1 MGFAE
6 ERDGEHLVTTQK
18 LKSLSIGA
26 KVLAIV
32 GFCIGL
38 LVTIAGVSIW
48 QMSRI
53 GVEING
59 IAERDLPLTVILTK
73 VTTHQLEQS
82 IRLERAFRARG
93 IREAGSLSEENFK
106 QAFKEFKKYAD
117 KVDREI
123 IAAEDIAQNALK
135 QTSSEKDRNLFSD
148 VFQKLKRIELEH
160 KEFDKHALEA
170 INAAEAGDYATAL
183 KLLPTILKE
192 ETELNHALEEMLL
205 NVENFTTDAARKAEE
220 HEKSALKLIAV
231 MSVAAILI
239 GLFFSWYLV
248 RHTISQP
255 LSNIVHALNA
265 LSKNDF
271 SVEVDVNRNDEI
283 GAVARAYQL
292 FRQILMR
299 TKEFETSQ
307 KQQEEQLIN
316 EKKKFMAQLADDF
329 ENAVGGMVE
338 KVAHSAQ
345 ALNRSAEQMADVSEK
360 SSQQSQSVAI
370 ASEQASQ
377 NVNSVASASEQMSLS
392 ISEISQQITLSNQT
406 SLSAVEQAKV
416 TGKEITELASM
427 ADEIGQVV
435 SLISDI
441 AEQTNLL
448 ALNATI
454 EAARAGDVGKGFSV
468 VAAEV
473 KNLADQTAKATEEIS
488 SQIEAVQTA
497 TQSSVNSI
505 EGIGNTI
512 TEINEA
518 TLAITAAMEEQG
530 ATTGEIARNVNEAA
544 IGTTDVTRNISQ
556 VKEAS
561 QETGLVANDVLQCS
575 EELSRQ
581 TALLQNEINDFLKE
595 VRAA

>member
-1 MGFAE
+1 MEFAQDRE
-6 ERDGEHLVTTQK
+6 SKHLETTQK
-18 LKSLSIGA
+18 LQSMSVGT

-38 LVTIAGVSIW
+38 LVAVAGISIW

-82 IRLERAFRARG
+82 IRLERVLRAKG
-93 IREAGSLSEENFK
+93 IRETAGSAEENFK
-106 QAFKEFKKYAD
+106 LAFQDFKNYAN
-117 KVDREI
+117 KVDKEI
-123 IAAEDIAQNALK
+123 LAAEDIAQKAL
-135 QTSSEKDRNLFSD
+135 QQASLEKDRKLFSD
-148 VFQKLKRIELEH
+148 VFKKLKRIELEH
-160 KEFDKHALEA
+160 KEFDKHAIEA
-170 INAAEAGDYATAL
+170 IAAAEAGDFATAL
-183 KLLPTILKE
+183 KLLPIILKE
-192 ETELNHALEEMLL
+192 ETELNHTLEEMLL
-205 NVENFTTDAARKAEE
+205 NIENFTSKAAIKAEE
-220 HEKSALKLIAV
+220 HEKFALKLI
-231 MSVAAILI
+231 SFISIAAIFI
-239 GLFFSWYLV
+239 GIFFSWYLV
-248 RHTISQP
+248 SHTISKP
-255 LSNIVHALNA
+255 LSTIVTALDA

-271 SVEVDVNRNDEI
+271 SIEVDVKRNDEI
-283 GAVARAYQL
+283 GAVARACLL
-292 FRQILMR
+292 FKNILMK
-299 TKEFETSQ
+299 TKELEASQ
-307 KQQEEQLIN
+307 KLQEEQLKN

-329 ENAVGGMVE
+329 ENAVGVMVE
-338 KVAHSAQ
+338 KVSHSAE
-345 ALNRSAEQMADVSEK
+345 ALNRSAEQMAKASEK
-360 SSQQSQSVAI
+360 SSQQSQTVAA

-377 NVNSVASASEQMSLS
+377 NVNSVASASEQMSVS

-416 TGKEITELASM
+416 TGKEITELATM

-468 VAAEV
+468 VASEV

-488 SQIEAVQTA
+488 SQIEAVQSA

-530 ATTGEIARNVNEAA
+530 ATTGDIARNVNEAA
-544 IGTTDVTRNISQ
+544 IGTTEVSKNIIE

-561 QETGLVANDVLQCS
+561 HQTGIVANNVLASS
-575 EELSRQ
+575 EELSNH
-581 TALLQNEINDFLKE
+581 TLLLKTEINEFLKE
-595 VRAA
+595 VRTA